1 MDERSMNMGVQVE
14 GLVALA
20 QADDSDRPQRVSLR
34 FYRERPDGERS
45 IQEVTLTLAQVERLG
60 RFFRWLAHR
69 QTPRR
74 RRQLRQP
81 DRGRSNEQRGA
92 S

>member
-1 MDERSMNMGVQVE
+1 MDERGTNLSVQVE

-20 QADDSDRPQRVSLR
+20 QTDESSQPQRVSLR
-34 FYRERPDGERS
+34 FYREEPGGERS
-45 IQEVTLTLAQVERLG
+45 IQEVTLSLAQAERLG
-60 RFFRWLAHR
+60 RFFHWLARR
-69 QTPRR
+69 QAQRR
-74 RRQLRQP
+74 RRQLRKP